1 MTNPNSINTAIRDMA
16 KSVVGGHATMAT
28 MLGLSSKTALENRI
42 YGVRG
47 QSISIDEAMLMQ
59 RFTERTDFAQAV
71 AHESGG
77 VFIPLPPIDAAALA
91 GEDITEQFM
100 SAYVELGELTRK
112 WRNATQDGSVCG
124 EESAALWQ
132 QVRTLTQRITA
143 IAVLTDQ
150 IYGAYH
156 AEKP

>member
-1 MTNPNSINTAIRDMA
+1 MTNPINTAIRDMA

-28 MLGLSSKTALENRI
+28 MLSLNSKTALENRI
-42 YGVRG
+42 YQVRG

-77 VFIPLPPIDAAALA
+77 VFIPLPPIDAAALT
-91 GEDITEQFM
+91 GEDITDNFM
-100 SAYVELGELTRK
+100 AAYVELGEFTRQ
-112 WRNATQDGSVCG
+112 WRNATHDGKVCSA
-124 EESAALWQ
+124 ESTALWQ
-132 QVRTLTQRITA
+132 KVRALTQRITA

-150 IYGAYH
+150 IYGEYH

>member
-1 MTNPNSINTAIRDMA
+1 MTNPINTAIRDMA

-28 MLGLSSKTALENRI
+28 MLGLNSKTALENRI
-42 YGVRG
+42 YQVRG
-47 QSISIDEAMLMQ
+47 QSISIEEAMLMQ

-77 VFIPLPPIDAAALA
+77 VFIPLPPIDAAALT
-91 GEDITEQFM
+91 GEDITDNFM
-100 SAYVELGELTRK
+100 AAYVELGEFTRQ
-112 WRNATQDGSVCG
+112 WRNATHDGKVCSA
-124 EESAALWQ
+124 ESTALWQ
-132 QVRTLTQRITA
+132 KVRALTQRITA

-150 IYGAYH
+150 IYGEYH

>member
-1 MTNPNSINTAIRDMA
+1 
-16 KSVVGGHATMAT
+16 MAT
-28 MLGLSSKTALENRI
+28 MLGLNSKTALENRI
-42 YGVRG
+42 YQVRG
-47 QSISIDEAMLMQ
+47 QSISIEEAMLMQ

-77 VFIPLPPIDAAALA
+77 VFIPLPPIDAAALT
-91 GEDITEQFM
+91 GEDITDNFM
-100 SAYVELGELTRK
+100 AAYVELGEFTRQ
-112 WRNATQDGSVCG
+112 WRNATHDGKVCSA
-124 EESAALWQ
+124 ESTALWQ
-132 QVRTLTQRITA
+132 KVRALTQRITA

>member
-1 MTNPNSINTAIRDMA
+1 
-16 KSVVGGHATMAT
+16 MAT
-28 MLGLSSKTALENRI
+28 MLGLNSKTALENRI
-42 YGVRG
+42 YQVRG
-47 QSISIDEAMLMQ
+47 QSISIEEAMLMQ

-77 VFIPLPPIDAAALA
+77 VFIPLPPIDAAALT
-91 GEDITEQFM
+91 GEDITDNFM
-100 SAYVELGELTRK
+100 TAYVELGELTRQ
-112 WRNATQDGSVCG
+112 WRNATHDGKVCSA
-124 EESAALWQ
+124 ESTALWQ
-132 QVRTLTQRITA
+132 KVRALTQRITA

>member
-1 MTNPNSINTAIRDMA
+1 MTNPINTAIRDMA

-28 MLGLSSKTALENRI
+28 MLSLNSKTALENRI
-42 YGVRG
+42 YQVRG
-47 QSISIDEAMLMQ
+47 QSISIEEAMLMQ

-77 VFIPLPPIDAAALA
+77 VFIPLPPIDAAALT
-91 GEDITEQFM
+91 GEDITDNFM
-100 SAYVELGELTRK
+100 AAYVELGEFTRQ
-112 WRNATQDGSVCG
+112 WRNATHDGKVCSA
-124 EESAALWQ
+124 ESTALWQ
-132 QVRTLTQRITA
+132 KVRALTQRITA

-150 IYGAYH
+150 IYGEYH